1 MKQRVPVSQIMAKVL
16 IAVPTN
22 KKISEVNELFKEYNI
37 RHIPVTEGTKL
48 AGVISKN
55 DVTKLGYGAGEMD
68 QNALNAIYD
77 TYELK
82 DVMVKKPLT
91 VSPDTN
97 IKDVA
102 EILSEQSFHS
112 LPVVDDDEVV
122 GIVTTTDLVKY
133 LLEQY

>member
-1 MKQRVPVSQIMAKVL
+1 MKQRVPVAQIMTKVL
-16 IAVPTN
+16 IAVPAN

-37 RHIPVTEGTKL
+37 RHIPVTVGTKL
-48 AGVISKN
+48 IGVISKN
-55 DVTKLGYGAGEMD
+55 DVSKLGYGVGEID
-68 QNALNAIYD
+68 QNALNTMYD

-82 DVMVKKPLT
+82 DVMVKEPVT
-91 VSPDTN
+91 VSSETN

-102 EILSEQSFHS
+102 EILSEKSFHS
-112 LPVVDDDEVV
+112 LPVVDNNEVV

>member
-37 RHIPVTEGTKL
+37 RHIPVIEGAKL

>member
-1 MKQRVPVSQIMAKVL
+1 MKQRVPVAQIMAKVL
-16 IAVPTN
+16 IAVPAN

-48 AGVISKN
+48 VGVISKN
-55 DVTKLGYGAGEMD
+55 DVSKLGYGVGEID
-68 QNALNAIYD
+68 QNALNTMYD

-82 DVMVKKPLT
+82 DVMVKEPVT
-91 VSPDTN
+91 VSSETN

-112 LPVVDDDEVV
+112 LPVVDNNEVV

>member
-1 MKQRVPVSQIMAKVL
+1 MKQRVPVAQIMTKVL
-16 IAVPTN
+16 IAVPAN

-37 RHIPVTEGTKL
+37 RHIPVTVGTKL
-48 AGVISKN
+48 IGVISKN
-55 DVTKLGYGAGEMD
+55 DVSKLGYGVGEID
-68 QNALNAIYD
+68 QNTLNTMYD

-82 DVMVKKPLT
+82 DVMVKEPVT
-91 VSPDTN
+91 VSSETN
-97 IKDVA
+97 VKDVA

-112 LPVVDDDEVV
+112 LPVVDNNEVV

>member
-1 MKQRVPVSQIMAKVL
+1 MKQRVPVAQIMAKVL
-16 IAVPTN
+16 IAVPAN

-48 AGVISKN
+48 VGVISKN
-55 DVTKLGYGAGEMD
+55 EVSKLGYGVGEVD
-68 QNALNAIYD
+68 QNALNTMYD

-82 DVMVKKPLT
+82 DVMVKEPVT
-91 VSPDTN
+91 VSSETN

-112 LPVVDDDEVV
+112 LPVVDNNEVV

>member
-16 IAVPTN
+16 IAVPSN

-37 RHIPVTEGTKL
+37 RHIPVTDGATL

-55 DVTKLGYGAGEMD
+55 DVAKLGYGSGDID

-82 DVMVKKPLT
+82 DVMVKEPVI
-91 VSPDTN
+91 VSPETN

-102 EILSEQSFHS
+102 EILSKQSFHS
-112 LPVVDDDEVV
+112 LPVVENNEVV

>member
-1 MKQRVPVSQIMAKVL
+1 MKQRVPVAQIMAKVL
-16 IAVPTN
+16 IAVPAN

-37 RHIPVTEGTKL
+37 RHIPVTVGTKL
-48 AGVISKN
+48 IGVISKN
-55 DVTKLGYGAGEMD
+55 DVSKLGYGVGEID
-68 QNALNAIYD
+68 QNALNTMYD

-82 DVMVKKPLT
+82 DVMVKEPVT
-91 VSPDTN
+91 VSSETN

-112 LPVVDDDEVV
+112 LPVVDNNEVV

>member
-1 MKQRVPVSQIMAKVL
+1 MKQRVPVAQIMAKVL
-16 IAVPTN
+16 IAVPAN

-48 AGVISKN
+48 VGVISKN
-55 DVTKLGYGAGEMD
+55 DVSKLGYGVGEID
-68 QNALNAIYD
+68 QNALNMMYD

-82 DVMVKKPLT
+82 DVMVKEPVT
-91 VSPDTN
+91 VSSETN

-112 LPVVDDDEVV
+112 LPVVDNNEVV

>member
-55 DVTKLGYGAGEMD
+55 DVSKLGYGAGVMD
-68 QNALNAIYD
+68 QNALNVIYD

>member
-1 MKQRVPVSQIMAKVL
+1 MKQRVPVAQIMAKVL
-16 IAVPTN
+16 IAVPAN

-48 AGVISKN
+48 VGVISKN
-55 DVTKLGYGAGEMD
+55 DVSKLGYGVGEID
-68 QNALNAIYD
+68 KNALNTMYD

-82 DVMVKKPLT
+82 DVMVKEPVT
-91 VSPDTN
+91 VSSETN

-112 LPVVDDDEVV
+112 LPVVDNNEVV

>member
-55 DVTKLGYGAGEMD
+55 DVSKLGYGAGEMD
-68 QNALNAIYD
+68 QNALDAIYD

>member
-1 MKQRVPVSQIMAKVL
+1 MKQRVPVAQIMAKVL
-16 IAVPTN
+16 IAVPAN

-37 RHIPVTEGTKL
+37 RHIPVTVGTKL
-48 AGVISKN
+48 VGVISKN
-55 DVTKLGYGAGEMD
+55 DVSKLGYGVGEID
-68 QNALNAIYD
+68 QNALNTMYD

-82 DVMVKKPLT
+82 DVMVKEPVT
-91 VSPDTN
+91 VSSETN
-97 IKDVA
+97 VKDVA

-112 LPVVDDDEVV
+112 LPVVDNNEVV

>member
-55 DVTKLGYGAGEMD
+55 DVSKLGYGAGVMD

>member
-1 MKQRVPVSQIMAKVL
+1 MKQRVPVAQIMTKVL
-16 IAVPTN
+16 IAVPAN

-48 AGVISKN
+48 VGVISKN
-55 DVTKLGYGAGEMD
+55 DVSKLGYGVGEID
-68 QNALNAIYD
+68 QNALNMMYD

-82 DVMVKKPLT
+82 DVMVKEPVT
-91 VSPDTN
+91 VSSETN

-112 LPVVDDDEVV
+112 LPVVDNNEVV

>member
-1 MKQRVPVSQIMAKVL
+1 MKQRVPVAQIMTKVL
-16 IAVPTN
+16 IAVPAN

-37 RHIPVTEGTKL
+37 RHIPVTVGTKL
-48 AGVISKN
+48 IGVISKN
-55 DVTKLGYGAGEMD
+55 DVSKLGYGVGEID
-68 QNALNAIYD
+68 QNALNTMYD

-82 DVMVKKPLT
+82 DVMVKEPVT
-91 VSPDTN
+91 VSSETN

-112 LPVVDDDEVV
+112 LPVVDNNEVV

>member
-1 MKQRVPVSQIMAKVL
+1 KVL

-37 RHIPVTEGTKL
+37 RHIPVTEGAKL

-112 LPVVDDDEVV
+112 LPVVD
-122 GIVTTTDLVKY
+122 
-133 LLEQY
+133 

>member
-77 TYELK
+77 TYELR

>member
-48 AGVISKN
+48 AGVVSKN

>member
-1 MKQRVPVSQIMAKVL
+1 MKQRVPVAQIMAKVL
-16 IAVPTN
+16 IAVPAN

-48 AGVISKN
+48 VGVISKN
-55 DVTKLGYGAGEMD
+55 DVSKLGYGVGEID
-68 QNALNAIYD
+68 QNTLNTMYD

-82 DVMVKKPLT
+82 DVMVKEPVT
-91 VSPDTN
+91 VSSETN
-97 IKDVA
+97 VKDVA

-112 LPVVDDDEVV
+112 LPVVDNNEVV

>member
-55 DVTKLGYGAGEMD
+55 DVTKLGYGAREMD

>member
-1 MKQRVPVSQIMAKVL
+1 MKQRVPVAQIMAKVL
-16 IAVPTN
+16 IAVPAN

-48 AGVISKN
+48 VGVISKN
-55 DVTKLGYGAGEMD
+55 DVSKLGYGVGEID
-68 QNALNAIYD
+68 QNTLNTMYD

-82 DVMVKKPLT
+82 DVMVKEPVT
-91 VSPDTN
+91 VSSETN

-112 LPVVDDDEVV
+112 LPVVDNNEVV

>member
-37 RHIPVTEGTKL
+37 RHIPVTEGAKL

-68 QNALNAIYD
+68 QNPIR
-77 TYELK
+77 TE
-82 DVMVKKPLT
+82 
-91 VSPDTN
+91 
-97 IKDVA
+97 
-102 EILSEQSFHS
+102 FS
-112 LPVVDDDEVV
+112 LFASS
-122 GIVTTTDLVKY
+122 
-133 LLEQY
+133 

>member
-37 RHIPVTEGTKL
+37 RHIPVTEGAKL

>member
-1 MKQRVPVSQIMAKVL
+1 MKQRVPVAQIMTKVL

-48 AGVISKN
+48 VGVISKN
-55 DVTKLGYGAGEMD
+55 DVSKLGYGVGEID
-68 QNALNAIYD
+68 QNALNTMYD

-82 DVMVKKPLT
+82 DVMVKEPVT
-91 VSPDTN
+91 VSSETN

-112 LPVVDDDEVV
+112 LPVVDNNEVV

>member
-22 KKISEVNELFKEYNI
+22 KKVSEVNGLFKEYNI

>member
-1 MKQRVPVSQIMAKVL
+1 MKQRVPVAQIMAKVL
-16 IAVPTN
+16 IAVPAN

-48 AGVISKN
+48 VGVISKN
-55 DVTKLGYGAGEMD
+55 DVSKLGYGVGEID
-68 QNALNAIYD
+68 QNALNTMYD

-82 DVMVKKPLT
+82 DVMVKEPVT
-91 VSPDTN
+91 VSSETN
-97 IKDVA
+97 VKDVA

-112 LPVVDDDEVV
+112 LPVVDNNEVV

>member
-55 DVTKLGYGAGEMD
+55 DISKLGYGTGDTD

-77 TYELK
+77 TFELK
-82 DVMVKKPLT
+82 DIMVSKPLT

-112 LPVVDDDEVV
+112 LPVVEDNEVV